1 MSVSASFGRGGAQSE
16 LSAPSAPIRGRAET
30 FDEIAEAARA
40 AFRRRHDPDLADD
53 DEFGGAQRVCAE
65 DDALRAFVGANWRAY
80 ARLWRDMRATAGL
93 CARFSWVAAL
103 APGVWLLYR
112 KQWLYGA
119 IVLALQAFAAQS
131 RFVLAPA
138 VEIVLATYVGFYGR
152 ALVLSAGR
160 RRWDAER
167 RNPGSPAE
175 LWRRMARAGGV
186 SVAGAMLG
194 LVALSALTIQQ
205 ELETV
210 QIVLAPAAMLGAVV
224 HALP

>member
-65 DDALRAFVGANWRAY
+65 DDALRAFVGANWGAY
-80 ARLWRDMRATAGL
+80 AGLWRDMRATAGF

-138 VEIVLATYVGFYGR
+138 VEVVLATYVGFYGR

-160 RRWDAER
+160 RLWEAER
-167 RNPGSPAE
+167 RNPGSPAG
-175 LWRRMARAGGV
+175 LRRTMERAGGV
-186 SVAGAMLG
+186 SVAGGMLG

-205 ELETV
+205 TLETA
-210 QIVLAPAAMLGAVV
+210 QAVLAPAAILGAVV